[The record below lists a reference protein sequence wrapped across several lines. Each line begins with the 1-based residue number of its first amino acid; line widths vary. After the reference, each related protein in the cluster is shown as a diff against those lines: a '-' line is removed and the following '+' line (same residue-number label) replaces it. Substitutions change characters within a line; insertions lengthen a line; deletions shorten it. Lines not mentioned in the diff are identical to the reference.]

1 MFLDVS
7 PGSLLSPVSHFV
19 KIETVMMTMD
29 EFMSHFTHTGSGNCC
44 AAKVEWYKLVLDN
57 ATTKDVD
64 PVSNVIRIGISVH
77 RATPSEEENDR
88 FGVSETELEDTQSQ
102 S

>member
-1 MFLDVS
+1 MCKS
-7 PGSLLSPVSHFV
+7 S
-19 KIETVMMTMD
+19 
-29 EFMSHFTHTGSGNCC
+29 THVAWS
-44 AAKVEWYKLVLDN
+44 KLVLDN

-77 RATPSEEENDR
+77 RATPGEEENDR
-88 FGVSETELEDTQSQ
+88 SGVSETELEDTQSQ